1 MTFLFGCEHRQSS
14 LIPQRLCSSWDLFFF
29 FFFSTGDGANREQ
42 RLSLAD
48 SFSDHPQLAD
58 SADPPH
64 PSCTHHKPPS
74 LFHVSV
80 AGVLLLPPPLLLL
93 LLYCCPPPPPPPAV
107 VVPFWWGVRQ
117 LIDAPREHLMST
129 RPPPARH
136 HGENMSRVAA
146 RTRPGSILSLWRSG
160 MEIIKQPF
168 ISSNCTLL
176 S

>member
-1 MTFLFGCEHRQSS
+1 MVASTGSRPSS
-14 LIPQRLCSSWDLFFF
+14 LRDSAPPGT
-29 FFFSTGDGANREQ
+29 FFSSSSSRQVTERTE
-42 RLSLAD
+42 S
-48 SFSDHPQLAD
+48 SVY
-58 SADPPH
+58 
-64 PSCTHHKPPS
+64 PS
-74 LFHVSV
+74 LTPSPTI
-80 AGVLLLPPPLLLL
+80 LSWLIQLIPPTRAAPTINPHRSFMSASLVF
-93 LLYCCPPPPPPPAV
+93 CCCRRRCCCCCYTAVPPPPPPPAV